1 MALVQHFF
9 IENIGRKLTIFE
21 LHEFVKSNCVD
32 VGEEG
37 FDVVT
42 GYGLFR
48 LPNPDSIDIKKY
60 KEGDNVNKP
69 TKIIIHHS
77 ATKDGMTYKD
87 FDSIKQGHLNLGYRD
102 IGYHYVIESV
112 NNEYKVIKGRAET
125 DTGAHTIS
133 HNNSSIGI
141 CLVGNF
147 TNESPSNGQINA
159 LVNLIKDIHSRRGKL
174 PIYGHRDFNAT
185 ACPGDKFPMDQVK
198 KISSRR

>member
-1 MALVQHFF
+1 M
-9 IENIGRKLTIFE
+9 N
-21 LHEFVKSNCVD
+21 N
-32 VGEEG
+32 
-37 FDVVT
+37 
-42 GYGLFR
+42 
-48 LPNPDSIDIKKY
+48 PN
-60 KEGDNVNKP
+60 
-69 TKIIIHHS
+69 KIIIHHS
-77 ATKDGMTYKD
+77 ATKDGLTYKD
-87 FDSIKQGHLNLGYRD
+87 FDSIKRGHLNLKD
-102 IGYHYVIESV
+102 IEILAIHYVIESV

-185 ACPGDKFPMDQVK
+185 ACPGDKFPMEQLK
-198 KISSRR
+198 KISGR